1 MLLKECCSVA
11 LSLSNTL
18 LRNVIT
24 WKETC
29 LKQHFEVFQH
39 VPKIDKLKLIVKL
52 SLN

>member
-1 MLLKECCSVA
+1 MLLKEYCSVA

-18 LRNVIT
+18 LRDVIT

-29 LKQHFEVFQH
+29 LKQHYEVFLH
-39 VPKIDKLKLIVKL
+39 VHRNEEVKLTVKL

>member
-1 MLLKECCSVA
+1 MLLKEYCNVA

-29 LKQHFEVFQH
+29 LKQHYEVLLH
-39 VPKIDKLKLIVKL
+39 VYYINAVKLTVKLI
-52 SLN
+52 LN